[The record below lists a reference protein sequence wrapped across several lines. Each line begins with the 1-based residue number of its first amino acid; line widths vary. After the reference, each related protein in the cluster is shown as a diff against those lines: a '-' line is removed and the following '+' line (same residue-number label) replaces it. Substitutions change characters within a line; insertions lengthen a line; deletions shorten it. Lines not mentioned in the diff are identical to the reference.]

1 MAKSPIA
8 NPNEDY
14 PRWYQDVIAKAGL
27 AENGPVRGTM
37 VIRPYG
43 YAIWERIQADLDRR
57 IKATGVDNVYFPLFI
72 PESYLKREAEHVE
85 GFSPELAVVTIA
97 GGKELAEPV
106 VVRPTSETVFGE
118 QMAKWV
124 NSYRDLPLLLN
135 QWANV
140 VRWEMRP
147 RLFLRTSE
155 FLWQEGH
162 TVHQSE
168 ADAAAFALRI
178 HHDVYRDFLV
188 DTLAVPVL
196 LGRKTAEERFAGATN
211 TMTCEGITRD
221 RKALQLATSH
231 ELGQNFARA
240 FDITYTDES
249 GEVQTSWTTSWG
261 ASTRLV
267 GGLIMGHGDERG
279 LRLPPR
285 IAPTQVAIVVV
296 RDEGGALDAARE
308 LGDAIAAAGAR
319 VEVDA
324 DVHTGFGR
332 RATDWELK
340 GVPLRIDLG
349 PRDLAEGQATVIRRD
364 TGEKRQVPLGEV
376 AAMTAGLLEEIQAAM
391 LAEATEFR
399 DAATTDVADVDAAL
413 EVGREGVGR
422 IEWARLGTEGE
433 RRLLDEGVSV
443 RCIQRP
449 DGTVPASEDEP
460 DLLAIVARAY

>member
-1 MAKSPIA
+1 MPKSPIA
-8 NPNEDY
+8 DPTEDY
-14 PRWYQDVIAKAGL
+14 PRWYQDVIAKAAL

-43 YAIWERIQADLDRR
+43 YAIWERIQAEIDQR
-57 IKATGVDNVYFPLFI
+57 IKAAGADNVYFPLFI
-72 PESYLKREAEHVE
+72 PESYLQREAEHVE

-97 GGKELAEPV
+97 GGKELTEPV
-106 VVRPTSETVFGE
+106 VVRPTSETIFGE

-162 TVHQSE
+162 TVHSSA
-168 ADAAAFALRI
+168 ADAAAYALRI
-178 HHDVYRDFLV
+178 HHEVYRDFLV
-188 DTLAVPVL
+188 DVMALPVL
-196 LGRKTAEERFAGATN
+196 LGRKTAEERFAGAVN

-240 FDITYTDES
+240 FDISYTDEG
-249 GEVQTSWTTSWG
+249 GEVQTAWTTSWG

-267 GGLIMGHGDERG
+267 GGLIMGHGDASG

-296 RDEGGALDAARE
+296 RDEDGALEKARA
-308 LGDAIAAAGAR
+308 LGDAIAAAGVR
-319 VEVDA
+319 VKVDA

-332 RATDWELK
+332 RAVDWELK

-349 PRDLAEGQATVIRRD
+349 PRDLAEGQVTLLRRD
-364 TGEKRQVPLGEV
+364 SGEKSQVPLEGVEHRI
-376 AAMTAGLLEEIQAAM
+376 ADLLDDIQAAM

-399 DAATTDVADVDAAL
+399 DASTSDVGTVEEAL
-413 EVGREGVGR
+413 EAGKEGVAR
-422 IEWARLGTEGE
+422 IEWAKLGTDGE
-433 RRLLDEGVSV
+433 RQLLNEGISV
-443 RCIQRP
+443 RCIQRA
-449 DGTVPASEDEP
+449 DGSVPASEDEP
-460 DLLAIVARAY
+460 DLQAIVARAY

>member
-1 MAKSPIA
+1 MPKSPIA
-8 NPNEDY
+8 DPTEDF

-43 YAIWERIQADLDRR
+43 FAIWERIQADIDAR
-57 IKATGVDNVYFPLFI
+57 IKAAGADNVYFPLFI
-72 PESYLKREAEHVE
+72 PESYLQREAEHVE

-97 GGKELAEPV
+97 GGKELTEPII
-106 VVRPTSETVFGE
+106 VRPTSETVFGE

-162 TVHQSE
+162 TVHADA
-168 ADAAAFALRI
+168 ADAAAYALRI

-188 DTLAVPVL
+188 DTLALPVL
-196 LGRKTAEERFAGATN
+196 LGRKTAEERFAGAIN

-231 ELGQNFARA
+231 ELGQNFAHA
-240 FDITYTDES
+240 FDITYTDEA
-249 GEVQTSWTTSWG
+249 GEVQTAWTTSWG

-267 GGLIMGHGDERG
+267 GGLIMGHGDASG

-296 RDEGGALDAARE
+296 RDEDGAVGKARE
-308 LGDAIAAAGAR
+308 LGDAIAAAGFR
-319 VEVDA
+319 VKVDT

-332 RATDWELK
+332 RAVDWELK

-349 PRDLAEGQATVIRRD
+349 PRDLAEGQVTLLRRD
-364 TGEKRQVPLGEV
+364 SREKSQVPLDQAVHLVGD
-376 AAMTAGLLEEIQAAM
+376 LLDDIQAAM
-391 LAEATEFR
+391 LAEATDFR
-399 DAATTDVADVDAAL
+399 EATTTDVASVEEAL
-413 EVGREGVGR
+413 EAGREGVGR
-422 IEWARLGTEGE
+422 IEWAKLGAEGE
-433 RRLLDEGVSV
+433 RRLLGDGVSV
-443 RCIQRP
+443 RCLQRP
-449 DGTVPASEDEP
+449 DGSVPASEDEP
-460 DLLAIVARAY
+460 DLQAIVARAY

>member
-1 MAKSPIA
+1 MPKSPIA
-8 NPNEDY
+8 DPTEDY
-14 PRWYQDVIAKAGL
+14 PRWYQDVIAKAAL

-43 YAIWERIQADLDRR
+43 YAIWERIQAEIDQR
-57 IKATGVDNVYFPLFI
+57 IKAAGADNVYFPLFI
-72 PESYLKREAEHVE
+72 PESYLQREAEHVE

-97 GGKELAEPV
+97 GGKELTEPV
-106 VVRPTSETVFGE
+106 VVRPTSETIFGE

-162 TVHQSE
+162 TVHSSA
-168 ADAAAFALRI
+168 ADAAAYALRI
-178 HHDVYRDFLV
+178 HHEVYRDFLV
-188 DTLAVPVL
+188 DVMALPVL
-196 LGRKTAEERFAGATN
+196 LGRKTAEERFAGAVN

-240 FDITYTDES
+240 FDISYTDE
-249 GEVQTSWTTSWG
+249 GGDVQTAWTTSWG

-267 GGLIMGHGDERG
+267 GGLIMGHGDARG

-296 RDEGGALDAARE
+296 RDEDGALEKARA
-308 LGDAIAAAGAR
+308 LGDAIAAAGVR
-319 VEVDA
+319 VKVDA

-332 RATDWELK
+332 RAVDWELK

-349 PRDLAEGQATVIRRD
+349 PRDLAEGQVTLLRRD
-364 TGEKRQVPLGEV
+364 SGEKSQVPLEGVEHRIV
-376 AAMTAGLLEEIQAAM
+376 DLLDDIQAAM

-399 DAATTDVADVDAAL
+399 DASTSDVGTVEEAL
-413 EVGREGVGR
+413 EAGKEGVAR
-422 IEWARLGTEGE
+422 IEWTKLGTDGE
-433 RRLLDEGVSV
+433 RQLLNDGISV
-443 RCIQRP
+443 RCIQRA
-449 DGTVPASEDEP
+449 DGSVPASEDEP
-460 DLLAIVARAY
+460 DLQAIVARAY

>member
-1 MAKSPIA
+1 MPKSPIA
-8 NPNEDY
+8 DPTEDY
-14 PRWYQDVIAKAGL
+14 PRWYQDVIAKAAL

-43 YAIWERIQADLDRR
+43 YAIWERIQAEIDQR
-57 IKATGVDNVYFPLFI
+57 IKAAGADNVYFPLFI
-72 PESYLKREAEHVE
+72 PESYLQREAEHVE

-97 GGKELAEPV
+97 GGKELTEPV
-106 VVRPTSETVFGE
+106 VVRPTSETIFGE

-162 TVHQSE
+162 TVHSSA
-168 ADAAAFALRI
+168 ADAAAYALRI
-178 HHDVYRDFLV
+178 HHEVYRDFLV
-188 DTLAVPVL
+188 DVLALPVL
-196 LGRKTAEERFAGATN
+196 LGRKTAEERFAGAVN

-240 FDITYTDES
+240 FDITYTDEG
-249 GEVQTSWTTSWG
+249 GEVQTAWTTSWG

-267 GGLIMGHGDERG
+267 GGLIMGHGDARG

-296 RDEGGALDAARE
+296 RDEDGAVEKARA
-308 LGDAIAAAGAR
+308 LGDAIAAAGVR
-319 VEVDA
+319 VKVDA

-332 RATDWELK
+332 RAVDWELK

-349 PRDLAEGQATVIRRD
+349 PRDLAEGQVTLLRRD
-364 TGEKRQVPLGEV
+364 SGEKSQVPLEGVEHRI
-376 AAMTAGLLEEIQAAM
+376 ADLLDDIQAAM

-399 DAATTDVADVDAAL
+399 DASTTDVATVEEAL
-413 EVGREGVGR
+413 EAGKEGVAR
-422 IEWARLGTEGE
+422 IEWAKLGNDGE
-433 RRLLDEGVSV
+433 RQLLNDGISV

-449 DGTVPASEDEP
+449 DGSVPASEDEP
-460 DLLAIVARAY
+460 DLQAIVARAY

>member
-1 MAKSPIA
+1 MPKSPIA
-8 NPNEDY
+8 DPQEDY

-43 YAIWERIQADLDRR
+43 YAIWERIQAEIDQR
-57 IKATGVDNVYFPLFI
+57 IKAAGADNVYFPLFI
-72 PESYLKREAEHVE
+72 PESYLQREAEHVE
-85 GFSPELAVVTIA
+85 GFSPELAVVTHA
-97 GGKELAEPV
+97 GGKDLAEPV
-106 VVRPTSETVFGE
+106 VVRPTSETIFGE

-162 TVHQSE
+162 TVHSSE
-168 ADAAAFALRI
+168 ADAAAYALRI
-178 HHDVYRDFLV
+178 HHEVYRDFLV
-188 DTLAVPVL
+188 DVLALPVL

-240 FDITYTDES
+240 FDITYTDEG
-249 GEVQTSWTTSWG
+249 GEVQTAWTTSWG

-267 GGLIMGHGDERG
+267 GGLIMGHGDAGG

-296 RDEGGALDAARE
+296 RDEDGAVEKARA
-308 LGDAIAAAGAR
+308 LGDAIAAAGVR
-319 VEVDA
+319 VKVDA

-332 RATDWELK
+332 RAVDWELK

-349 PRDLAEGQATVIRRD
+349 PRDLAEGQVTLLRRD
-364 TGEKRQVPLGEV
+364 SGEKSQVPLEGVEHRI
-376 AAMTAGLLEEIQAAM
+376 ADLLDDIQAAM

-399 DAATTDVADVDAAL
+399 DASTTDVSTVEEAL
-413 EVGREGVGR
+413 EIGREGVGR
-422 IEWARLGTEGE
+422 IEWAKLGTEGE
-433 RRLLDEGVSV
+433 RQLLGDGISV

-449 DGTVPASEDEP
+449 DGSVPATEDEP
-460 DLLAIVARAY
+460 DLQAIVARAY